1 LPGGLALPGLLRKY
15 AMKFYS
21 PSASPLH
28 VGLTT
33 GHMAVITSDGV
44 ELDPMFHREAVAKGA
59 IPETLRGAEGA
70 SDAVSAK
77 PVVRDDEIR
86 AAIMAMLDGDDED
99 DFNEDG
105 KPNLN
110 RLKARLGF
118 SISREEA
125 DAAFEAVTKA
135 G

>member
-1 LPGGLALPGLLRKY
+1 
-15 AMKFYS
+15 MKFYS
-21 PSASPLH
+21 PSAEPLQ
-28 VGLTT
+28 VGLTS

-44 ELDPMFHREAVAKGA
+44 ELDPMFHREAVANGA
-59 IPETLRGAEGA
+59 IPETLRGVEGIDGA
-70 SDAVSAK
+70 AGG
-77 PVVRDDEIR
+77 PVVVRESEIR
-86 AAIMAMLDGDDED
+86 LAITAMLDGDDEG

-110 RLKARLGF
+110 RLKAKLGF

-125 DAAFEAVTKA
+125 DAIFEELTSKA

>member
-1 LPGGLALPGLLRKY
+1 
-15 AMKFYS
+15 MKFYS
-21 PSASPLH
+21 PSAAPLH
-28 VGLTT
+28 VGLTS

-70 SDAVSAK
+70 SDAVPVK
-77 PVVRDDEIR
+77 PVVREDEIR
-86 AAIMAMLDGDDED
+86 AAITAMLDGDDED